1 MSSDLNKMMS
11 LDKSTRGMELMSLQ
25 AIYPDE
31 FETMNDTTGDVSFR
45 LRVRPE
51 IQLDMN
57 FTEVDL
63 VIALRPDYPETEASL
78 MLSVIPVVG
87 LSPGQLAMLEKELR
101 AKIVELVGREMVFE
115 LAQTAQDFLRRY
127 NVDPKKSIYDEMME
141 QQNRQQQQKELKAQE
156 KAKQER
162 EEARQIQQQ
171 QQAQRMVEKQEE
183 QERRKKLFAKSSGQ
197 MRRKESHNKKHVAGG
212 LWGSSEDEPSED
224 EDEEE
229 EHADEANM
237 GDAGKLHGSLR
248 GGSELWSSS
257 LISMSAATDTIAGNN
272 SRQAA
277 SNFDSCVAVPP
288 TSPASIEMRWKQVER
303 IEYTAEGEL
312 PSPKLLGKVILYW
325 LCMCPQVL
333 VYMCP
338 QER

>member
-31 FETMNDTTGDVSFR
+31 FETMNDTTGNVSFR

-57 FTEVDL
+57 FTEGDL

-197 MRRKESHNKKHVAGG
+197 MRRRESHNKKHVSGG

-229 EHADEANM
+229 EHVDEANM
-237 GDAGKLHGSLR
+237 GDVGKLHGSLR

-257 LISMSAATDTIAGNN
+257 LISTSAATDTIAGNN
-272 SRQAA
+272 RQAA

-303 IEYTAEGEL
+303 VEYTTEGEL
-312 PSPKLLGKVILYW
+312 VPSARAVGEGYYYNGYI
-325 LCMCPQVL
+325 CVL
-333 VYMCP
+333 
-338 QER
+338 RF